1 LLGFKTREVKKY
13 MVKKAII
20 VIVLV
25 DESAGKTNEEI
36 KKDIM
41 QELSK
46 EPAPIPWLKT
56 VEKVTIIEE

>member
-1 LLGFKTREVKKY
+1 

-46 EPAPIPWLKT
+46 ELSKEPAPIPWLKT